1 MNLLKILEFL
11 YPEKRV
17 DVDYTI
23 IDRGQGPEIQQW
35 IGEDVEPIATYLS
48 TIENSIEFQEYLS
61 KPTVPEF
68 VTPRQG
74 IEMLIEADMYD
85 AVVAYI
91 DSIPGKEGEKAKN
104 RFNRANEFRRDDPL
118 VIAIATAQGMTTEQI
133 DQMFID
139 AAQYE

>member
-35 IGEDVEPIATYLS
+35 IGEDIEPTTTYLS
-48 TIENSIEFQEYLS
+48 TVENSIEFQEYLS

-74 IEMLIEADMYD
+74 VEMLIEADMYD